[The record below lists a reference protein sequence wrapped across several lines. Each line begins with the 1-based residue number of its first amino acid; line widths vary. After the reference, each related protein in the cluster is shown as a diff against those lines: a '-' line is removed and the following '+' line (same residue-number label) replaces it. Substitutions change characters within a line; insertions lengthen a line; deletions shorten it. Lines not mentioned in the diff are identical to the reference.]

1 MKKSRLRN
9 KYLNTKND
17 IDMKAYNKK
26 YNLFV
31 SLIRQEKKNF
41 FNNISTRD
49 ITDNKT
55 FWKTVKP
62 LFTDKIQTKSK
73 ITLIEK
79 KVVSGVG
86 QEQIVSEKVISE
98 DQAVAE
104 VFNKFFINIVP
115 NLKIPTNHNYDTD
128 FLVTN
133 DQVANALN
141 KFRNHPSI
149 IMIKNKRKADQCF
162 SFGPVTYDDILKKTN
177 NLDTAK
183 ASQQSD
189 IPTKILKQNSD
200 YFAGYFC
207 GSNNKRISFKIH
219 VTTDLKLADVTPVRK
234 NKSKN
239 SKDNCRPVSILYNIS
254 KIYERCFYD
263 QIQVFFNS
271 ILSKYQCGLQRG
283 YNAQHCLI
291 T

>member
-1 MKKSRLRN
+1 M
-9 KYLNTKND
+9 
-17 IDMKAYNKK
+17 
-26 YNLFV
+26 
-31 SLIRQEKKNF
+31 SLIRREKKNF
-41 FNNISTRD
+41 FNNINTRD
-49 ITDNKT
+49 ITNNKT

-133 DQVANALN
+133 DQVTNALN

-149 IMIKNKRKADQCF
+149 IMIKTREK
-162 SFGPVTYDDILKKTN
+162 PI
-177 NLDTAK
+177 
-183 ASQQSD
+183 
-189 IPTKILKQNSD
+189 
-200 YFAGYFC
+200 
-207 GSNNKRISFKIH
+207 
-219 VTTDLKLADVTPVRK
+219 
-234 NKSKN
+234 
-239 SKDNCRPVSILYNIS
+239 
-254 KIYERCFYD
+254 
-263 QIQVFFNS
+263 
-271 ILSKYQCGLQRG
+271 
-283 YNAQHCLI
+283 NAFLLVQ
-291 T
+291 